1 MPKGQIVT
9 KSKIMLEISGDI
21 PEWAQPE
28 VQSIMD
34 QVCAVEKDRVLKA
47 FEHAL
52 ADHFGAGVL
61 GDQSDA

>member
-1 MPKGQIVT
+1 MPKGQFVT
-9 KSKIMLEISGDI
+9 ECEITLEISGDI

-34 QVCAVEKDRVLKA
+34 QVAAVEKDRVRKA

-52 ADHFGAGVL
+52 ADHFGAKVL
-61 GDQSDA
+61 GDQADS